1 MKKTF
6 CRYLSLLL
14 AVLLVLPLSSGA
26 VRAQETPASG
36 YCGGEDGGTNLA
48 WTLDPDGTL
57 TISGTGTMSDELQ
70 NDAAWKALANLA
82 TGVVIESGVTTI
94 GCNAFLCFGSITD
107 VSLPDT
113 LVRINDDAF
122 SRCGS
127 LARIVIP
134 DSVEYLGAVAFC
146 ACHALTDV
154 TFGSGIE
161 RICECTFDLCESLK
175 YVFYTGSES
184 DWAQIEFEV
193 LNDALQNAR
202 VHYNATDHTP
212 GPAERENNVP
222 PTCTEPGTE
231 DLVTRCT
238 VCHEELGRSHF
249 TVAPALGHGT
259 QGIHESIVPS
269 TCTVYGYR
277 MTICIACGEIMDYDI
292 LDIDPNNHAWGEWEV
307 ITQATTTEEGL
318 MRRVCNNDPS
328 HIEERIIPRYEEDE
342 ASNPIAAIIEFVQ
355 ELEQT
360 VSEYTRGIIDWF
372 LRLFRKP

>member
-6 CRYLSLLL
+6 CKYLSLLL
-14 AVLLVLPLSSGA
+14 AVLLVLPLPSGA

-36 YCGGEDGGTNLA
+36 YCGGDGDGTNLA

-57 TISGTGTMSDELQ
+57 TISGTGPMSDELQ

-107 VSLPDT
+107 ISLPDT

-127 LARIVIP
+127 LERIVIP

-175 YVFYTGSES
+175 YVFYTGSE
-184 DWAQIEFEV
+184 
-193 LNDALQNAR
+193 
-202 VHYNATDHTP
+202 
-212 GPAERENNVP
+212 
-222 PTCTEPGTE
+222 
-231 DLVTRCT
+231 
-238 VCHEELGRSHF
+238 
-249 TVAPALGHGT
+249 
-259 QGIHESIVPS
+259 
-269 TCTVYGYR
+269 
-277 MTICIACGEIMDYDI
+277 
-292 LDIDPNNHAWGEWEV
+292 
-307 ITQATTTEEGL
+307 
-318 MRRVCNNDPS
+318 
-328 HIEERIIPRYEEDE
+328 
-342 ASNPIAAIIEFVQ
+342 
-355 ELEQT
+355 
-360 VSEYTRGIIDWF
+360 
-372 LRLFRKP
+372 